1 MKHAGWLLM
10 LLGLLLSCEKATDE
24 TEQLGENATV
34 LGTWV
39 EDSYQDDRLW
49 LVRAEVLDPSRYG
62 FTLRGDGRFI
72 EHKNAGWCGTP
83 PITYA
88 NYAGTWEALSDSLLE
103 VTVGYWGGTMNYQIR
118 IVSLDGAKLA
128 IRYLYGEDRAEAR

>member
-1 MKHAGWLLM
+1 M
-10 LLGLLLSCEKATDE
+10 LLGLLLSCENATDE

-62 FTLRGDGRFI
+62 FTLRGDGGFI
-72 EHKNAGWCGTP
+72 ENKNAGWCGTP

-88 NYAGTWEALSDSLLE
+88 NYEGTWEALSDSLLE

-118 IVSLDGAKLA
+118 IVSLDGEKLA